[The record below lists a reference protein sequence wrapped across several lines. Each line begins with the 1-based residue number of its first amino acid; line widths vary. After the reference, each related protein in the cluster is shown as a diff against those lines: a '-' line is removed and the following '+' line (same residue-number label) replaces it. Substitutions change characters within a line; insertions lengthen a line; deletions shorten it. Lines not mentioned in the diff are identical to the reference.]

1 MEKEAQIILI
11 GGKGFMITS
20 IKNELTALG
29 LTILQVEP
37 SVNELEKLKETHNVY
52 LLYIEEI
59 DSIMDVIVYL
69 KDRIV
74 EDKASVSIIGNKEE
88 FKKVHGILPK
98 ERIAGAF
105 ERPINV
111 KDLSHHMLT
120 IASDEEE
127 KNYRGRILIVD
138 DDGTMLRTIDAW
150 LSDKY
155 EVYMANSGMS
165 AITLL
170 AKKQVDLILLD
181 YEMPVANGAQVL
193 EMLKS
198 DLATET
204 IPVMFL
210 TNKSDKESVMNVL
223 NLKPE
228 KYLLKT
234 MPKEELIANI
244 DEFFERKKA
253 KEYLV

>member
-1 MEKEAQIILI
+1 MDKDSKVILI

-20 IKNELTALG
+20 IKNEMSARG
-29 LTILQVEP
+29 LDVIHTQP
-37 SVNELEKLKETHNVY
+37 SVTELEKLKSSHAVY
-52 LLYIEEI
+52 LLYAENV
-59 DSIMDVIVYL
+59 DSNMDVIVYL

-74 EDKASVSIIGNKEE
+74 EDKAAVNIIGDREDFRKITA
-88 FKKVHGILPK
+88 ILPK
-98 ERIAGAF
+98 ERLTGAF
-105 ERPINV
+105 ERPVNV
-111 KDLSHHMLT
+111 KELTDHMLLVT
-120 IASDEEE
+120 NEEE
-127 KNYRGRILIVD
+127 SKNYRGKILIVD

-155 EVYMANSGMS
+155 EVFMANSGMA

-170 AKKQVDLILLD
+170 AKRKVDLILLD
-181 YEMPVANGAQVL
+181 YEMPITNGPQVL

-198 DLATET
+198 DTSTES

-234 MPKEELIANI
+234 MPREELLANI
-244 DEFFERKKA
+244 DEFFEKQKA
-253 KEYLV
+253 KKY

>member
-1 MEKEAQIILI
+1 MDKDSKVILI

-20 IKNELTALG
+20 IKNEMSARG
-29 LTILQVEP
+29 LDVIHTQP
-37 SVNELEKLKETHNVY
+37 SVTELEKLKSSHAVY
-52 LLYIEEI
+52 LLYAEDV
-59 DSIMDVIVYL
+59 DSNMDVIVYL

-74 EDKASVSIIGNKEE
+74 EDKAAVNIIGDREDFRKITA
-88 FKKVHGILPK
+88 ILPK
-98 ERIAGAF
+98 ERLTGAF
-105 ERPINV
+105 ERPVNV
-111 KDLSHHMLT
+111 KELTDHMLLVT
-120 IASDEEE
+120 NEEE
-127 KNYRGRILIVD
+127 SKNYRGKILIVD
-138 DDGTMLRTIDAW
+138 DDGTMLRTIDTW

-155 EVYMANSGMS
+155 EVFMANSGMA

-170 AKKQVDLILLD
+170 AKRKVDLILLD
-181 YEMPVANGAQVL
+181 YEMPITNGPQVL

-198 DLATET
+198 DTSTES

-234 MPKEELIANI
+234 MPREELLANI
-244 DEFFERKKA
+244 DEFFEKQKA
-253 KEYLV
+253 KKY

>member
-1 MEKEAQIILI
+1 MDKDSKVILI

-20 IKNELTALG
+20 IKNEMSARG
-29 LTILQVEP
+29 LDVIHTQP
-37 SVNELEKLKETHNVY
+37 SVTELEKLKSSHAVY
-52 LLYIEEI
+52 LLYAENV
-59 DSIMDVIVYL
+59 DSTMDVIVYL

-74 EDKASVSIIGNKEE
+74 EDTAAVNIIGDREE
-88 FKKVHGILPK
+88 FRKITAILPK
-98 ERIAGAF
+98 ERLTGAF
-105 ERPINV
+105 ERPVNV
-111 KDLSHHMLT
+111 KELTDHMLLVT
-120 IASDEEE
+120 NEEE
-127 KNYRGRILIVD
+127 SKNYRGKILIVD
-138 DDGTMLRTIDAW
+138 DDGTMLRTIDTW

-155 EVYMANSGMS
+155 EVFMANSGMA

-170 AKKQVDLILLD
+170 AKRKVDLILLD
-181 YEMPVANGAQVL
+181 YEMPITNGPQVL

-198 DLATET
+198 DTSTES

-234 MPKEELIANI
+234 MPREELLANI
-244 DEFFERKKA
+244 DEFFEKQKA
-253 KEYLV
+253 KKY

>member
-1 MEKEAQIILI
+1 MDKDSKVILI

-20 IKNELTALG
+20 IKNEMSARG
-29 LTILQVEP
+29 LDVIHTQP
-37 SVNELEKLKETHNVY
+37 SVTELEKLKSSHAVY
-52 LLYIEEI
+52 LLYAENV
-59 DSIMDVIVYL
+59 DSTMDVIVYL

-74 EDKASVSIIGNKEE
+74 EDKAAVNIIGDREDFRKITA
-88 FKKVHGILPK
+88 ILPK
-98 ERIAGAF
+98 ERLTGAF
-105 ERPINV
+105 ERPVNV
-111 KDLSHHMLT
+111 KELTDHMLLVT
-120 IASDEEE
+120 NDEEN
-127 KNYRGRILIVD
+127 KNYRGKILIVD
-138 DDGTMLRTIDAW
+138 DDGTMLRTIDTW

-155 EVYMANSGMS
+155 EVFMANSGMA

-170 AKKQVDLILLD
+170 AKRKVDLILLD
-181 YEMPVANGAQVL
+181 YEMPITNGPQVL

-198 DLATET
+198 DTSTES

-234 MPKEELIANI
+234 MPREELLANI
-244 DEFFERKKA
+244 DEFFEKQKA
-253 KEYLV
+253 KKY